1 MQNKNYQQQPIY
13 RSRRHKKK
21 KSNFWPI
28 FLLIVAFIIA
38 AVAGAFF
45 ASSSLFNKPQKATK
59 ENLMIAKD
67 KVIVMIMGVDE
78 REGDVG
84 RSDTLMVATLDPK
97 KKKAAI
103 LSIPRDTRVKIRGNG
118 FDKINA
124 AYAYGGYHLTK
135 DTVENLL
142 GVEMEHYVL
151 INVKSFKK
159 IIDAIGGVEINVEK
173 RMYYED
179 VWDDDGGLLINL
191 YPGMQHMDGNTAITY
206 VRYRDEE
213 GDIGRIA
220 RQQKFMQAVMD
231 KITSPA
237 IIPRIPTIV
246 KEVIGSIQTDLSMK
260 ELIEFLTTLKEAQ
273 RYGLQSEMLPGKPM
287 YIDGI
292 SYWIPDLSK
301 LRTTI
306 ANTLDVPMSNNI
318 RNTIERDAMEYR
330 ESIPDNAVELK
341 PEETRRLNRIERE
354 GDERKSSKKNTKLP
368 STDSSLLKDPYDD
381 DKSTSSNSTNSS
393 DSYPST
399 SRDASE
405 GRDSTPSIPDRS
417 SAPSPGVPSAGK
429 TAQ

>member
-1 MQNKNYQQQPIY
+1 
-13 RSRRHKKK
+13 
-21 KSNFWPI
+21 
-28 FLLIVAFIIA
+28 
-38 AVAGAFF
+38 
-45 ASSSLFNKPQKATK
+45 
-59 ENLMIAKD
+59 MIAKD

-237 IIPRIPTIV
+237 IA
-246 KEVIGSIQTDLSMK
+246 SILPSNARPINSPFPLRTGEPELPNTDLTELKQAFDLFDHDGSQKIKIKECLEGMK
-260 ELIEFLTTLKEAQ
+260 SINFDKTNPILFDIIKDLENNEWCSWPKFAFHVYTSITDRNTD
-273 RYGLQSEMLPGKPM
+273 
-287 YIDGI
+287 DG
-292 SYWIPDLSK
+292 
-301 LRTTI
+301 LRTLFDLFIDDPEKDTI
-306 ANTLDVPMSNNI
+306 SLDTFRRICQEVGENMS
-318 RNTIERDAMEYR
+318 D
-330 ESIPDNAVELK
+330 DELK
-341 PEETRRLNRIERE
+341 NILEITTQSGNEISFEDFCQYMRL
-354 GDERKSSKKNTKLP
+354 
-368 STDSSLLKDPYDD
+368 
-381 DKSTSSNSTNSS
+381 
-393 DSYPST
+393 
-399 SRDASE
+399 
-405 GRDSTPSIPDRS
+405 
-417 SAPSPGVPSAGK
+417 
-429 TAQ
+429 TA